1 MSRADP
7 RQRGTSSVLLLLSLL
22 FLGAGMSRL
31 GLGVAEV
38 IAAETN
44 PTAELAEEMGA
55 SDPSPD
61 PGDLFAALRAREARL
76 EQAEA
81 SLQARQIALREA
93 EAELERQI
101 SSLTQVEA
109 QLAQTLRLTEGA
121 AEQDLSRLTTVF
133 EHMKPQQAA
142 ELFGQMD
149 TEFAAGFMA
158 RLRPDFAGEVM
169 AGLDPVI
176 AYAISAVLAG
186 RHARTPRN

>member
-1 MSRADP
+1 MIRPSR
-7 RQRGTSSVLLLLSLL
+7 QKGTSSILFLLSLL

-31 GLGVAEV
+31 GLGVVEV

-44 PTAELAEEMGA
+44 ATIDSMEQTHTPEL
-55 SDPSPD
+55 D
-61 PGDLFAALRAREARL
+61 PGDLFATLRAREKRL

-81 SLQARQIALREA
+81 DLEARRTALRAA
-93 EAELERQI
+93 EVELERQI
-101 SSLTQVEA
+101 ASLTQIEA
-109 QLAQTLRLTEGA
+109 QLAETLRLTEGA

-142 ELFGQMD
+142 ELFSQMD